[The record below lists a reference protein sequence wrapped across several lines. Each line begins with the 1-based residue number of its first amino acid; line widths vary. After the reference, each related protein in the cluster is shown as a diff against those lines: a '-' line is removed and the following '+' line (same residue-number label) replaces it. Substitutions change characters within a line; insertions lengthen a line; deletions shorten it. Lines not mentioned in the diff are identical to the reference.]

1 MAVETQVADAD
12 PDAAGSPS
20 PSGTNAGAA
29 YQPYVPASTELKEL
43 TVGGIVLGMLLGVLF
58 AASSVYLGLKIGL
71 TVSASIPIAVLSITI
86 FRYIS
91 KAFGSQPATILQNN
105 MVQTTGS
112 AGESIAAGTVFTL
125 PALLLL
131 GYALPWSRVA
141 AVAVVGG
148 VLGVLLMIPL
158 RRSLIV
164 DEHANLK
171 YPEGTACAQ
180 VLIAGE
186 RGGVQARTIF
196 AGFGLGVLYKFLNN
210 GVHVWIDV
218 ARKAFERAAPSGAA
232 GGGGGAGRSC
242 SGRSRPRSVR
252 SCAAS
257 ATSSDRESPGICSPA
272 DSSRSSS

>member
-1 MAVETQVADAD
+1 MAAETLVTDAA
-12 PDAAGSPS
+12 PDATGSS
-20 PSGTNAGAA
+20 PAAAAVGAAAAARGAGAA
-29 YQPYVPASTELKEL
+29 YKPYVPDATELAEL
-43 TVGGIVLGMLLGVLF
+43 TVGGIVLGIVLGVVF

-91 KAFGSQPATILQNN
+91 RAFGSRPATILQNN

-131 GYALPWSRVA
+131 GYALPWNRVA

-186 RGGVQARTIF
+186 KGGVQAKTIF

-218 ARKAFERAAPSGAA
+218 AHGFLFPWQRG
-232 GGGGGAGRSC
+232 
-242 SGRSRPRSVR
+242 
-252 SCAAS
+252 
-257 ATSSDRESPGICSPA
+257 DR
-272 DSSRSSS
+272 